1 VVTDPTEWGRF
12 GPLVRDEQE
21 AREAEMAGVEPRP
34 PVQPGEPAQDFT
46 LPAADRPGSVS
57 LADYRG
63 RSPLLLALFRG
74 LYCPLCRR
82 QIVQMGLAREKLLAV
97 GVEMLGV
104 VATKPE
110 HARLYFRLHPARVPL
125 AADPDMTTL
134 RAYGVP
140 KPSVTPERLQA
151 FQSLRVDPYDELPEP
166 VPITEVA
173 ATLNRLDGY
182 EFTQTDQDDRQRQWR
197 WDHSLQLVGQFLID
211 RGGIV
216 RWSNIECAKE
226 GMAGFG
232 KFPADEELLAA
243 AQQLVG

>member
-1 VVTDPTEWGRF
+1 
-12 GPLVRDEQE
+12 
-21 AREAEMAGVEPRP
+21 MATVQSRP
-34 PVQPGEPAQDFT
+34 PVQPGEPAPDFT
-46 LPAADRPGSVS
+46 LPAADREGSVS

-82 QIVQMGLAREKLLAV
+82 NIVQMGLAREKLQAV

-110 HARLYFRLHPARVPL
+110 HARLYFRFHPARVPL
-125 AADPDMTTL
+125 AADPEMITL

-151 FQSLRVDPYDELPEP
+151 FQSMRADPYGELPEP
-166 VPITEVA
+166 VPIMQVA

-182 EFTQTDQDDRQRQWR
+182 ELTEIDQDDAQQQWR
-197 WDHSLQLVGQFLID
+197 WNHSTQLIGQFLID
-211 RGGIV
+211 RSGIV
-216 RWSNIECAKE
+216 RWGNIEGAEE
-226 GMAGFG
+226 GVAGLG
-232 KFPADEELLAA
+232 KFPSDEELLAA
-243 AQQLVG
+243 ARTLST